1 MTYKEIS
8 VAQYLAHF
16 LEQQSCPAAFQVS
29 GGMIAFLSDAIER
42 QSATPL
48 VHNRHEQGSGFA
60 AEGATR
66 ISGRPALAMA
76 TSGPGATNLITA
88 IASCFFDSVPTVF
101 ITGQVRNDE
110 LKKDEKQRQNGFQEL
125 SITSVVHPLT
135 KAVWMIKNASEIK
148 AVLNTAWEL
157 CQSGRPG
164 PVLIDIPIDV
174 QQQMIR
180 LDENEMKAITPSRID
195 LSNIAQDNL
204 SEAISVLKCAKNP
217 IVMIGGGVR
226 TANATDRVKKFLQ
239 ASKFPYVSTLMGLDA
254 VDHNSERYLGFIGS
268 YGNRWANEALSKADV
283 LLVLGSRLDVRQT
296 GTDIKAF
303 LANKTIIR
311 VDVDSSELSGRVKS
325 SIAIHA
331 DLNCVIDQLL
341 GSEIE
346 AQDNLLSHEAAVSR
360 RLYPQIREQEI
371 DLELNP
377 NYVMEQISVKFKDA
391 NGYVVDVGQH
401 QMWAAQSL
409 RIQNHQRFLTSGGLG
424 SMGFAIPASIGASF
438 YSTGRWVV
446 IVGDGCLQLSIQ
458 ELQTISHYK
467 LPITIVILNNSQHG
481 MVAQFQEENL
491 EGRFTGTRDGFSNPN
506 FKLISEAFGFQ
517 NYTRIHAK
525 EDLDSFVTSP
535 PLTSNGPELVEII
548 IDQRAKALPK
558 MKFHS

>member
-1 MTYKEIS
+1 
-8 VAQYLAHF
+8 
-16 LEQQSCPAAFQVS
+16 
-29 GGMIAFLSDAIER
+29 
-42 QSATPL
+42 
-48 VHNRHEQGSGFA
+48 
-60 AEGATR
+60 
-66 ISGRPALAMA
+66 
-76 TSGPGATNLITA
+76 
-88 IASCFFDSVPTVF
+88 
-101 ITGQVRNDE
+101 
-110 LKKDEKQRQNGFQEL
+110 
-125 SITSVVHPLT
+125 
-135 KAVWMIKNASEIK
+135 
-148 AVLNTAWEL
+148 
-157 CQSGRPG
+157 
-164 PVLIDIPIDV
+164 
-174 QQQMIR
+174 
-180 LDENEMKAITPSRID
+180 MKAITPSRID

-204 SEAISVLKCAKNP
+204 SESISVLKCAKNP

-226 TANATDRVKKFLQ
+226 TANATDRVQQFLQ

-311 VDVDSSELSGRVKS
+311 VDADSSELSGRVKS
-325 SIAIHA
+325 SIEIYA

-341 GSEIE
+341 DSKIE
-346 AQDNLLSHEAAVSR
+346 AQENPLSHEATVSR
-360 RLYPQIREQEI
+360 RLYPQIGEQEI